1 MTDINTPPLQTLIFS
16 SLAKEMLASQNTLKE
31 ISIPKLPVESYASLY
46 SDAMKG
52 IVDAQH
58 IPSRAIYEAT
68 KIQNSIPKLTSIY
81 NPSPTTLA
89 SMRTTMNV
97 IPFDSIKVATN
108 AVNDVQNS
116 YKQYLRNISNL
127 HITPMTSTIIDSL
140 DQSLEDLAESESV
153 SISIEPFENVKR
165 TEEDDVQESINDKLD
180 ELIVE
185 IRLLN
190 MHKYN
195 ENSPKYV
202 PSEKQ
207 HASNSK
213 EVIEHNIHENDFL
226 SNFKTKEYHI
236 NKWGDETYSYVI
248 NRVLSI
254 VDNILY
260 CAALGLITNT
270 DFDKNLIFLILV
282 INSFLKKK

>member
-1 MTDINTPPLQTLIFS
+1 MIDINIPPIQTPNFTA
-16 SLAKEMLASQNTLKE
+16 LAQEMLASQNALKE
-31 ISIPKLPVESYASLY
+31 ISIPKIPVESYASLY

-52 IVDAQH
+52 IVDAQQ

-81 NPSPTTLA
+81 KPSPTTIA
-89 SMRTTMNV
+89 SIRTTLNA

-108 AVNDVQNS
+108 AVNDMQNS

-140 DQSLEDLAESESV
+140 DQSLEDFAESESV

-202 PSEKQ
+202 SSEKQ

-213 EVIEHNIHENDFL
+213 EVIEHNIHKNDFL
-226 SNFKTKEYHI
+226 SNLKTKEYHI
-236 NKWGDETYSYVI
+236 DKWGDETYSYVI
-248 NRVLSI
+248 NLVLTAVFYFMS
-254 VDNILY
+254 
-260 CAALGLITNT
+260 GLIK
-270 DFDKNLIFLILV
+270 DIEFDIILILLIQT
-282 INSFLKKK
+282 INSFTNKK